1 MHRYSSVGSGYIALL
16 VLLLMTCWPVE
27 SARLGEDEATTGP
40 APTTPAAAQS
50 EPQAPT
56 TPAAST
62 TSDQNILLNFKDVE
76 LRQIIDL
83 MSDLTNQ
90 NYLVDEKVRG
100 KVTIISPR
108 PVSREEAYNI
118 FLSILE
124 VQGFTVVPQ
133 GAIHKI
139 IPSREVKESPLPTAV
154 DGADG
159 ASANRDDFITQ
170 LIPLKYADANE
181 IRGLLSALVS
191 KESSLLAYGP
201 TNTLILTEVQSNISR
216 LMKIIRALDVQAP
229 AAILKVIALKYA
241 AADQMVSS
249 LQGALEGLAEA
260 ESDGGEAAATTA
272 QQRRQRRASPQAA
285 ASLQRTPTAPKIIA
299 DSRTNSLV
307 VIATP
312 SVIMAAEDL
321 IAKLDIPTP
330 EGRGQIHVYY
340 LEHADAEELA
350 QVLTA
355 QASEIERSQAAAT
368 PTTGATPQPTRAQ
381 PQQAAQRGQTSQ
393 PFTGTTPLGITI
405 TADKPTN
412 SLVIT
417 APPEAYAVLKEII
430 EKLDIRRS
438 QVLVEALFA
447 EVTLGTADQF
457 GVEWRVIDDPDG
469 GTQVFA
475 SSTGTPGEG
484 GTGVLGVLSQGLS
497 TTATTAGAAALASP
511 TGLIIGAI
519 RNTFRIGDREIV
531 NIPAVLRAFEGSND
545 VNILATPNLLT
556 TDNQEASIFI
566 GEERP
571 FLTGTQSDAT
581 NINVT
586 NRSFDF
592 RDVGIELKMTPQ
604 ISHGRTVRLELEIK
618 LSAFAG
624 EAEVGAVVTTNR
636 EATTTVV
643 SDDGQTIVI
652 GGLIRDDS
660 QASQTGVP
668 CVGNAPLIGWA
679 FHQETKSNRK
689 NNLLIFIT
697 PHILNTPGDI
707 NRITTHKRQQ
717 SDRAQDIEKQ
727 LQRNQPQENLEHLL
741 D

>member
-1 MHRYSSVGSGYIALL
+1 MYHYSPVCSGYVALL
-16 VLLLMTCWPVE
+16 VLILTLSWPVE
-27 SARLGEDEATTGP
+27 SARLGEDG
-40 APTTPAAAQS
+40 
-50 EPQAPT
+50 
-56 TPAAST
+56 AASAPA
-62 TSDQNILLNFKDVE
+62 TSATSSTAEQNILLNFKDVD

-90 NYLVDEKVRG
+90 NFLVDEKVRG

-108 PVSREEAYNI
+108 PVSSAEAYNI

-124 VQGFTVVPQ
+124 IQGFTVVPQ

-139 IPSREVKESPLPTAV
+139 IPSREVKESPLPTEV
-154 DGADG
+154 DGA
-159 ASANRDDFITQ
+159 SRPSSVRDSFVTQ

-181 IRGLLSALVS
+181 IRSLLSALVS

-216 LMKIIRALDVQAP
+216 LMKIIRALDIQAP
-229 AAILKVIALKYA
+229 AAVLKVIALKYA

-249 LQGALEGLAEA
+249 LQSALEGLAQT
-260 ESDGGEAAATTA
+260 AAA
-272 QQRRQRRASPQAA
+272 SGQAA
-285 ASLQRTPTAPKIIA
+285 AAAPTQQNRRRRRSQSQSAAPLRRAPTAPKIIA
-299 DSRTNSLV
+299 DSRTNSLI

-355 QASEIERSQAAAT
+355 QAAEIERTQAAAAAAAASRQ
-368 PTTGATPQPTRAQ
+368 GLNQ
-381 PQQAAQRGQTSQ
+381 PQQAAQRRRTAPAS
-393 PFTGTTPLGITI
+393 TGTTPLGITI

-447 EVTLGTADQF
+447 EVTIGAANQV

-475 SSTGTPGEG
+475 SSTGSSQ
-484 GTGVLGVLSQGLS
+484 TGVLNDL
-497 TTATTAGAAALASP
+497 TTSALLASP
-511 TGLIIGAI
+511 TGLIIGAL
-519 RNTFRIGDREIV
+519 RNTININGTEIL
-531 NIPAVLRAFEGSND
+531 NIPAVLRAFDGNSD

-556 TDNQEASIFI
+556 TDNEEAEIVI

-571 FLTGTQSDAT
+571 FLRTSQNDST
-581 NINVT
+581 NVSVST
-586 NRSFDF
+586 RTFEF
-592 RDVGIELKMTPQ
+592 RDVGITLRMTPQ
-604 ISHGRTVRLELEIK
+604 ISHGKTVRLNLFVELT
-618 LSAFAG
+618 AFVD
-624 EAEVGAVVTTNR
+624 EAEVGAVTTTKR
-636 EATTTVV
+636 STQTTVV
-643 SDDGQTIVI
+643 ADDGQTIVI
-652 GGLIRDDS
+652 GGLIREDNNE
-660 QASQTGVP
+660 AQTQVP

-679 FHQETKSNRK
+679 FRQQAQSQRK

-707 NRITTHKRQQ
+707 HRITEHKRQQ
-717 SDRAQDIEKQ
+717 SDRAQEIEEH
-727 LQRNQPQENLEHLL
+727 LRSNQPQDNLEHLL

>member
-1 MHRYSSVGSGYIALL
+1 MYHYSPVCSGYVTLL
-16 VLLLMTCWPVE
+16 VLILTLSWPVE
-27 SARLGEDEATTGP
+27 SARLGEDG
-40 APTTPAAAQS
+40 
-50 EPQAPT
+50 
-56 TPAAST
+56 AASAPA
-62 TSDQNILLNFKDVE
+62 TSATSSTAEQNILLNFKDVD

-90 NYLVDEKVRG
+90 NFLVDEKVRG

-108 PVSREEAYNI
+108 PVSSAEAYNI

-139 IPSREVKESPLPTAV
+139 IPSREVKESPLPTEV
-154 DGADG
+154 DGA
-159 ASANRDDFITQ
+159 SRPSSVRDSFVTQ

-181 IRGLLSALVS
+181 IRSLLSALVS

-216 LMKIIRALDVQAP
+216 LMKIIRALDIQAP
-229 AAILKVIALKYA
+229 AAVLKVIALKYA

-249 LQGALEGLAEA
+249 LQSALEGLAQT
-260 ESDGGEAAATTA
+260 DAA
-272 QQRRQRRASPQAA
+272 SGQAA
-285 ASLQRTPTAPKIIA
+285 AAAPTQQNRRRRRSQSQSAAPLRRAPTAPKIIA
-299 DSRTNSLV
+299 DSRTNSLI

-355 QASEIERSQAAAT
+355 QAAEIERTQAAAASAAS
-368 PTTGATPQPTRAQ
+368 PRQGRNQ
-381 PQQAAQRGQTSQ
+381 PQQAAQRRRTAPAS
-393 PFTGTTPLGITI
+393 TGTTPLGITI

-447 EVTLGTADQF
+447 EVTIGAANQV

-475 SSTGTPGEG
+475 SSTGSSQ
-484 GTGVLGVLSQGLS
+484 TGVLNDL
-497 TTATTAGAAALASP
+497 TTSALLASP
-511 TGLIIGAI
+511 TGLIIGAL
-519 RNTFRIGDREIV
+519 RNTINIINGTEIL
-531 NIPAVLRAFEGSND
+531 NIPAVLRAFDGNSD

-556 TDNQEASIFI
+556 TDNEEAEIVI

-571 FLTGTQSDAT
+571 FLRTSQNDST
-581 NINVT
+581 NVSVST
-586 NRSFDF
+586 RTFEF
-592 RDVGIELKMTPQ
+592 RDVGITLRMTPQ
-604 ISHGRTVRLELEIK
+604 ISHGKTVRLNLFVELT
-618 LSAFAG
+618 AFID
-624 EAEVGAVVTTNR
+624 EAEVGAVTTTKR
-636 EATTTVV
+636 STQTTVV
-643 SDDGQTIVI
+643 ADDGQTIVI
-652 GGLIRDDS
+652 GGLIREDNNE
-660 QASQTGVP
+660 AQTQVP

-679 FHQETKSNRK
+679 FRQQAQSQRK

-707 NRITTHKRQQ
+707 HRITEHKRQQ
-717 SDRAQDIEKQ
+717 SDRAQEIEEH
-727 LQRNQPQENLEHLL
+727 LRSNQPQDNLEHLL